1 MVEIKDRR
9 RSAHR
14 NKMTK
19 GKNIRVAIVVAS
31 IDILGGQAIQ
41 ALRLMEGLRAEPG
54 IEAEL
59 VPINPR
65 LPKPLLWLQ
74 RIKYVRTLVTS
85 IAYIA
90 SLLVRLPRFD
100 VVHVFSASY
109 FSFVLAPTPAVLI
122 SKLYGKPVLLNY
134 HSGEAEDHL
143 RRWPRTALPIL
154 RLADR
159 VVVPSDYLVKVFADF
174 GVKAEAVFNTVDS
187 SRFRFRER
195 RPLKPVL
202 LSNRNL
208 ESHYNVACTLRAFAM
223 IQTQIAE
230 ARLIVAGDGSERRY
244 LRELSKDLQ
253 LNNVDFVGAIAPESM
268 PALYDRADIFANASN
283 IDNQPLSII
292 EAFASGLPVVTT
304 AAGGIR
310 DMIRDGVTGLMAR
323 CDDHAALADRV
334 LSLLSDD
341 ELASRI
347 ASRAREECNNYSWA
361 AVRNQ
366 WLTIYRELA
375 PANDA
380 LRCKPVQHAESSGR
394 M

>member
-1 MVEIKDRR
+1 M
-9 RSAHR
+9 A
-14 NKMTK
+14 N

-54 IEAEL
+54 IEAEIL
-59 VPINPR
+59 PINPR
-65 LPKPLLWLQ
+65 LPRPFRWLQ

-109 FSFVLAPTPAVLI
+109 FSFVLAPTPAILI

-154 RLADR
+154 KLVDR
-159 VVVPSDYLVKVFADF
+159 VAVPSDYLVRVFAEF
-174 GVKAEAVFNTVDS
+174 GLNAEAVYNTVDCA
-187 SRFRFRER
+187 RFQFRER
-195 RPLKPVL
+195 DPLTPVL

-208 ESHYNVACTLRAFAM
+208 EPHYNIECTLRAFEL
-223 IQTQIAE
+223 IQTQVAE
-230 ARLIVAGDGSERRY
+230 ARLIIAGDGSERRRIHQ
-244 LRELSKDLQ
+244 LAKDLE
-253 LNNVDFVGAIAPESM
+253 LINVEFVGAIAPGRM
-268 PALYDRADIFANASN
+268 PELYDRADVFVNASN

-304 AAGGIR
+304 NAGGIS
-310 DMIRDGVTGLMAR
+310 DMVSDGVTGLMVS
-323 CDDHAALADRV
+323 CGDHAALADRV
-334 LSLLSDD
+334 LSLLSES
-341 ELASRI
+341 ELAMRI
-347 ASRAREECNNYSWA
+347 ASRAREECNKYSWA

-380 LRCKPVQHAESSGR
+380 LRCKPVHQAESSGR

>member
-1 MVEIKDRR
+1 MKKSE
-9 RSAHR
+9 
-14 NKMTK
+14 
-19 GKNIRVAIVVAS
+19 NIRVAIVVAS

-41 ALRLMEGLRAEPG
+41 ALRLMEGLGAEPG

-59 VPINPR
+59 LPINPR
-65 LPKPLLWLQ
+65 LPKPLRWLQ
-74 RIKYVRTLVTS
+74 RIKYVRTVVTS

-90 SLLVRLPRFD
+90 SLLVRLTRFD

-143 RRWPRTALPIL
+143 RRWPRTALPVL

-159 VVVPSDYLVKVFADF
+159 VVVPSDYLVKVFAAF

-187 SRFRFRER
+187 SRFQFRER
-195 RPLKPVL
+195 RALKPVL

-208 ESHYNVACTLRAFAM
+208 EPHYNVACTLRAFAT
-223 IQTQIAE
+223 IQTQVAE

-244 LRELSKDLQ
+244 LRELAGELQ
-253 LNNVDFVGAIAPESM
+253 LNNVDFVGAVAPERM
-268 PALYDRADIFANASN
+268 PPLYDRADIFVNASN

-304 AAGGIR
+304 GAGGIR
-310 DMIRDGVTGLMAR
+310 DMISDGITGLMVS

-347 ASRAREECNNYSWA
+347 AGRAREECKNYSWA